1 MKNDNNAF
9 QKEYRKRNYKQFPID
24 ISPEMLE
31 EFKAACEKNSTK
43 PTTEIK
49 RFIAQ
54 YIEQNQ

>member
-1 MKNDNNAF
+1 MRTSI

-24 ISPEMLE
+24 IRPEMLE

-43 PTTEIK
+43 PTTKIK